1 MRDETADRDK
11 PSLGKHIYMSQGI
24 VDDVEYYKFAS
35 QQMEKLVAW
44 DMKAMEM
51 DKLRYVLKPVQG
63 VDSITHVTI
72 VYVSKLES
80 FLICKP
86 ITTN

>member
-1 MRDETADRDK
+1 
-11 PSLGKHIYMSQGI
+11 MSQNI
-24 VDDVEYYKFAS
+24 VDDVDYFKFAS

-44 DMKAMEM
+44 DIQAMEM
-51 DKLRYVLKPVQG
+51 DKLRCVLKPAQD
-63 VDSITHVTI
+63 VDSITHVMI
-72 VYVSKLES
+72 AYVSKVKS